1 MLLTIV
7 AMMDLIFTRYTPNP
21 RAGSLKLAK
30 DSAFDDDRARSRV
43 MQSLTQWVKERS

>member
-7 AMMDLIFTRYTPNP
+7 AMMDLIFTRCTPNP

-30 DSAFDDDRARSRV
+30 DSAFNNDRARSRV
-43 MQSLTQWVKERS
+43 VQPLTQWVKKRS